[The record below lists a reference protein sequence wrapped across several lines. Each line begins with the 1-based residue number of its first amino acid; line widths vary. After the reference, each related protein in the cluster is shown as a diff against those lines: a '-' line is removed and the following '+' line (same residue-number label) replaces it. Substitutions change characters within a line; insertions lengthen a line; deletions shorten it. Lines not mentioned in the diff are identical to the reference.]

1 MLQSFERQVVE
12 ITRSFAVLCLLPS
25 QSVCPAKPL
34 ANGLSVVWGDAHRLL
49 PLHNQPIQ
57 LEELAN
63 NSLSLHHTPN
73 QQSPTPSPFNTPYA
87 TPSIP
92 SVNPPGL
99 PPASTSS
106 PPSPSAP
113 TPNSSTLSR
122 ASNSPSSS
130 AIPLTPSESAPEP
143 PSPPNLYHDF
153 P

>member
-25 QSVCPAKPL
+25 QSACPAKPL
-34 ANGLSVVWGDAHRLL
+34 ADGLSVGWGDAHRLL

-63 NSLSLHHTPN
+63 NRLSLHHTPN
-73 QQSPTPSPFNTPYA
+73 QQSPTPSTFNTPYA

-92 SVNPPGL
+92 PVNPPTL
-99 PPASTSS
+99 PTPSTSS
-106 PPSPSAP
+106 PPFPSAP
-113 TPNSSTLSR
+113 TPNSSTLIK
-122 ASNSPSSS
+122 APNLPSSS
-130 AIPLTPSESAPEP
+130 ATPSIPSVSAPEP